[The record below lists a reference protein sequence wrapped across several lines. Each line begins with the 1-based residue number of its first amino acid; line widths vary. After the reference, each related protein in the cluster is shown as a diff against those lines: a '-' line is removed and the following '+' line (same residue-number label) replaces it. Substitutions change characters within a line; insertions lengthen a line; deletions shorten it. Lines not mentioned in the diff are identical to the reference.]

1 MNELIMRRREMGV
14 INLGTIIEFTD
25 DEFKRICVENWGGT
39 TGGSTKVRGYDGEL
53 TVEQAA
59 KVTNIGTVF
68 AGNTV
73 MEEADFRIFPNVT
86 TWPSRALNGN
96 TTLKVLYMPPIT
108 ALSNN
113 YSIVSCSALQ
123 AVYFQEGLTSIGYFA
138 FNRTSSN
145 MRLYLPTTLTYL
157 QQYAISTSGTAIYL
171 LHSDVGDFP
180 GLKSNAR
187 ISTIYVP
194 DEYLTNYQN
203 YLAGQASLGKLHPMS
218 EWVEP

>member
-1 MNELIMRRREMGV
+1 MIMRD
-14 INLGTIIEFTD
+14 LGTIIEFTD
-25 DEFKRICVENWGGT
+25 DEFKRICVENWGGA
-39 TGGSTKVRGYDGEL
+39 TGGSTNVRGYDGEL
-53 TVEQAA
+53 TMEQAA
-59 KVTNIGTVF
+59 RVTNIGTVF

-96 TTLKVLYMPPIT
+96 TTLKIVYMPPIT
-108 ALSNN
+108 ALSAS
-113 YSIVSCSALQ
+113 YSIASCSALQ
-123 AVYFQEGLTSIGYFA
+123 AVYFQEGLTSIGYYA
-138 FNRTSSN
+138 FNRTSS
-145 MRLYLPTTLTYL
+145 RLYLPTTLTYL

-180 GLKSNAR
+180 GLKTNAR
-187 ISTIYVP
+187 ISAIYVP

>member
-25 DEFKRICVENWGGT
+25 DEFKRICVENWGGA

-68 AGNTV
+68 AGNTI
-73 MEEADFRIFPNVT
+73 MEEADFSIFPNVK

-96 TTLKVLYMPPIT
+96 TSLKKLIMPPIT
-108 ALSNN
+108 ALSNG
-113 YSIVSCSALQ
+113 YSIASCSALQ
-123 AVYFQEGLTSIGYFA
+123 EVRFQEGLTSTGYFA
-138 FNRTSSN
+138 FNRSGNN
-145 MRLYLPTTLTYL
+145 MKLYMPTTLTLLHEYTL
-157 QQYAISTSGTAIYL
+157 STSGTATYL
-171 LHSDVGDFP
+171 LHSDVGNFV
-180 GLKSNAR
+180 GLKSNSR
-187 ISTIYVP
+187 IVAIYVP
-194 DEYLTNYQN
+194 DEYLANYQT
-203 YLAGQASLGKLHPMS
+203 YLTGVATLSKLHPMS